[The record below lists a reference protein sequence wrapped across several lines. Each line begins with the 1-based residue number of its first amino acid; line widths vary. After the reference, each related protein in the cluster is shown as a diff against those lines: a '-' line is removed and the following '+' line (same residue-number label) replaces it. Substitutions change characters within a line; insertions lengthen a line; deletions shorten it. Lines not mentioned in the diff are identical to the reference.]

1 MATTQVEGFRFG
13 DIYIDARNRQLWR
26 GGQLAPLNSKY
37 FDVLLLLVRQR
48 GQLVEKQRLFDEVWD
63 GVFVSDSA
71 LTQCIKDIRKQLGD
85 DASNPRYIKTVPK
98 HGYVF
103 IGNVLEAD
111 EDATPG
117 PGTAIRRASSD
128 DSL

>member
-1 MATTQVEGFRFG
+1 MSQVRTVSSYRF
-13 DIYIDARNRQLWR
+13 DDFFLDESNRQLSR
-26 GGQLAPLNSKY
+26 NGDPVPLNSKY
-37 FDVLLLLVRQR
+37 LDVLLLLVSRA
-48 GQLVEKQRLFDEVWD
+48 GQLVEKQRIFDEIWD
-63 GVFVSDSA
+63 GVFVTDAA

-85 DASNPRYIKTVPK
+85 DASSPRYIRTVPK

-117 PGTAIRRASSD
+117 PGTAMR
-128 DSL
+128 